1 MDSRP
6 EGKTYT
12 VDVTLTK
19 DLQCEVSEV
28 FLVTITDTSS
38 LFTYVIGRDFLE
50 GGDINNLR
58 NILLKLRD
66 GDSLNIS
73 S

>member
-19 DLQCEVSEV
+19 DLQCQVSEV
-28 FLVTITDTSS
+28 FLVTITDTS
-38 LFTYVIGRDFLE
+38 LFIYVIGRDFLE
-50 GGDINNLR
+50 GSDINNLR

-66 GDSLNIS
+66 GDLLNIS
-73 S
+73 F